1 MSYFDF
7 NQNSTSATDHGF
19 GCSASRPRQ
28 VWSIP
33 PKHCGGQSKCG
44 NYCHQG
50 INCTIVDKYE
60 KDGKTVYKY
69 YCRKCEEF
77 GEGAT
82 GDCK

>member
-1 MSYFDF
+1 MSYF
-7 NQNSTSATDHGF
+7 NQCSTSATGF
-19 GCSASRPRQ
+19 GNRGSSSQ
-28 VWSIP
+28 SDFYYTIP

-50 INCTIVDKYE
+50 INCTIVDKHE
-60 KDGKTVYKY
+60 KDGKTIYKY